1 MVEGG
6 KCVEEDEE
14 QDMEMSRSRKESME
28 KRQPLGISVMET
40 WIRL

>member
-14 QDMEMSRSRKESME
+14 QDMEMSRLRKESME
-28 KRQPLGISVMET
+28 KPPPLGISVMET